1 MDAGPDRAAH
11 VEEDDQREE
20 GDRQDDPDDDYP
32 SPTTVRRALI
42 ASSSPAR
49 VLGGAER
56 VSHVERLRSRSPR
69 YRDNPSLSNQNVSV
83 LVVAYTSCVPKL
95 WTETIET
102 HRREVRDAILDTTAG
117 LVAERGLL
125 GVTMSQIAEET
136 GIGRATLYKYFPDV
150 EAILLAWHDREI
162 ASHLAYL
169 AEVGDRADDAGE
181 RLEAVLEAYALLSH
195 HPHGHQDS
203 GVAAALHRQ
212 EQVARA
218 QREVHQM
225 IRDLLVAARETGE
238 VRDDVPPD
246 ELASYCVHALGGAGT
261 QRSKTAIRRLVS
273 VTLAGLR
280 PPR

>member
-1 MDAGPDRAAH
+1 M
-11 VEEDDQREE
+11 
-20 GDRQDDPDDDYP
+20 
-32 SPTTVRRALI
+32 
-42 ASSSPAR
+42 
-49 VLGGAER
+49 
-56 VSHVERLRSRSPR
+56 
-69 YRDNPSLSNQNVSV
+69 YRDNLSLSNQHVSR
-83 LVVAYTSCVPKL
+83 AASPYTSWVPKL

-102 HRREVRDAILDTTAG
+102 HRREVRDAILDTTAE
-117 LVAERGLL
+117 LVAEHGLL

-162 ASHLAYL
+162 AAHLAHL
-169 AEVGDRADDAGE
+169 SEVRDRAEDAGQ

-203 GVAAALHRQ
+203 SVAAVLHRQ
-212 EQVARA
+212 EQVAQA

-225 IRDLLVAARETGE
+225 IRDLLVAATKTGQ

-246 ELASYCVHALGGAGT
+246 ELASYCVRALGGAGA
-261 QRSKTAIRRLVS
+261 QLSKAAVRRLVS

-280 PPR
+280 PPH